1 MLPTPILSNAL
12 LVLCR
17 STSRRPARP
26 SAAQPKPPAAS
37 KWHDAP
43 EMSVGQNAATVRTTA
58 TDDTAEASDGIHAD
72 LHSPPDL
79 GTLTAEPAAN
89 DVDMAAAPQMLGEE
103 QPSEAEPV
111 TVQSRMCVLPEKS
124 AVLPGPA
131 SGWQAAVAGTAG
143 ITDHKEDDVA
153 ADAAGHDVDVQ
164 DDMGEETTGGH
175 EKSPQDS
182 NCLQFFFMDALYEPA
197 MVGTVV
203 MVGKVRQN
211 SEYVSA
217 CVCVKGMKQCL
228 FVVPKPFV
236 FQDSDGD
243 IARCVIL
250 PVQLC
255 E

>member
-1 MLPTPILSNAL
+1 MPVEQEPDPVSKTAPDDNA
-12 LVLCR
+12 
-17 STSRRPARP
+17 
-26 SAAQPKPPAAS
+26 
-37 KWHDAP
+37 H
-43 EMSVGQNAATVRTTA
+43 
-58 TDDTAEASDGIHAD
+58 ASDGMHAD
-72 LHSPPDL
+72 LHSQPDPGPPVP
-79 GTLTAEPAAN
+79 EPAAN
-89 DVDMAAAPQMLGEE
+89 DVDMAAPLTTGEQ
-103 QPSEAEPV
+103 QPSEAEPAAV
-111 TVQSRMCVLPEKS
+111 KSRMCVLPEKS

-143 ITDHKEDDVA
+143 VTDHEEGDVA
-153 ADAAGHDVDVQ
+153 DDAAGHDVDVQ
-164 DDMGEETTGGH
+164 DDIGEGDSGGH
-175 EKSPQDS
+175 EKIPEDS

-243 IARCVIL
+243 IARCEIL